1 MTVTVRNPTSDNP
14 TQTMITTGLY
24 PNRNVRQRRR
34 TTPGRRGHASVA
46 SLARYTRV
54 SPDAGQILVHGYAAR
69 FCRIPA
75 APLASSSGTNACR
88 PVR

>member
-54 SPDAGQILVHGYAAR
+54 SPDALTRWQARRDPAGAADQAR
-69 FCRIPA
+69 C
-75 APLASSSGTNACR
+75 T
-88 PVR
+88 